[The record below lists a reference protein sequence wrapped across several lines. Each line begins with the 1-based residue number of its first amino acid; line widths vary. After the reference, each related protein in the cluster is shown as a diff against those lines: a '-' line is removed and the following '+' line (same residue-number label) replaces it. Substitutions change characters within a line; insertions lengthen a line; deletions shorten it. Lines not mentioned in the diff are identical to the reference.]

1 MTWTGFTYA
10 TQRDPSRPTRGAK
23 IAELARMLGWE
34 PMPWQQHVW
43 DVATELDDRGNYV
56 YEKVFVTVPRQSGKT
71 TLFGPV
77 ELQRA
82 VEFPG
87 SKVYFTAQTGDDAR
101 TLLKTLISRVEQS
114 PLKRF
119 FDGKRS
125 AAQTGMV
132 TPRGSEIWAFPP
144 KPEKIHGKT
153 PVLVGID
160 EIWTLD
166 DVQSKGL
173 ITDGIE
179 PAQRTLFGKRQ
190 LWYLSTAGTAES
202 TFMKRQVERGR
213 RSVLNPG
220 TDPRFAYF
228 EASLPD
234 DADPYDREA
243 FAAFHPAI
251 GYTQDVDDLFALVD
265 GSAPPEEQVD
275 HSTWLRAYCNR
286 WTESKTVLIPD
297 FAELADDT
305 IGAAWSDVAIA
316 WEVWVDD
323 DTKAAAGAIVASWR
337 DALDNPVT
345 RVVHAAPGTQWMV
358 DLLVKIHGYKPAAF
372 GADNGGSTRRITDE
386 VLRRLTGDDLD
397 PDELEPKLRTL
408 NGIERSVADETWLTA
423 ARDEQTLIHDGSKTL
438 SNGVAHLVYKRTGE
452 IHKFSRSHSTGPV
465 AGPIASAVAL
475 WLYDHRDA
483 ATRAPVTSY

>member
-1 MTWTGFTYA
+1 MTWAGFTYA
-10 TQRDPSRPTRGAK
+10 TPRDPSRQTRGAK
-23 IAELARMLGWE
+23 IGDLARALGWE

-43 DVATELDDRGNYV
+43 DVATELDQFGNYV

-77 ELQRA
+77 KLQRA

-87 SKVYFTAQTGDDAR
+87 CKVYFTAQTGDDAR
-101 TLLKTLISRVEQS
+101 TLLKDLISRVESS
-114 PLKRF
+114 PLTRF

-144 KPEKIHGKT
+144 LAAKIHGKH
-153 PVLVGID
+153 PHLVGID

-166 DVQSKGL
+166 DVQAKGL

-179 PAQRTLFGKRQ
+179 PAQRTLYGKRQ
-190 LWYLSTAGTAES
+190 IWYLSTAGTAES
-202 TFMKRQVERGR
+202 TFMKRQVKRGR
-213 RSVLNPG
+213 RSVTEPG
-220 TDPRFAYF
+220 SDPRFAYF
-228 EASLPD
+228 EASLPE

-243 FAAFHPAI
+243 FAAFHPAV

-265 GSAPPEEQVD
+265 GTVPEEERVD

-286 WTESKTVLIPD
+286 WTESKDLLIPEW
-297 FAELADDT
+297 AELVDAT
-305 IGAAWSDVAIA
+305 IGARWADVAIA
-316 WEVWVDD
+316 WEVYTDD
-323 DTKAAAGAIVASWR
+323 ATKTTMGAIVASWR
-337 DALDNPVT
+337 DANENPHT

-358 DLLVKIHGYKPAAF
+358 DLLVKIHGYSPAAF

-386 VLRRLTGDDLD
+386 VLRRLGGDDHD
-397 PDELEPKLRTL
+397 IPDDAVRTL

-423 ARDEQTLIHDGSKTL
+423 ARDEKTLVHDGSLTL
-438 SNGVAHLVYKRTGE
+438 SNGVAHLVLKRTGE
-452 IHKFSRSHSTGPV
+452 IFKFSRSASTGPV
-465 AGPIASAVAL
+465 AGPVASAVAL
-475 WLYDHRDA
+475 WLYDHRDVA
-483 ATRAPVTSY
+483 SRPPVTSY

>member
-1 MTWTGFTYA
+1 MTWRGFTFA
-10 TQRDPSRPTRGAK
+10 TERDQSRATRGGK

-101 TLLKTLISRVEQS
+101 TLLKNLISRVEMS
-114 PLKRF
+114 PLTRF
-119 FDGKRS
+119 FSGKRS
-125 AAQTGMV
+125 AAQTGLV

-190 LWYLSTAGTAES
+190 IWYLSTAGTAES

-220 TDPRFAYF
+220 SDPKFAYF

-251 GYTQDVDDLFALVD
+251 GYTQDVDDLFSLVD
-265 GSAPPEEQVD
+265 GSGPPEEQVD

-286 WTESKTVLIPD
+286 WTESRDVMIPD
-297 FAELADDT
+297 WDELEDT
-305 IGAAWSDVAIA
+305 KLRAQWTDVAIA
-316 WEVWVDD
+316 WDVAPEN
-323 DTKAAAGAIVASWR
+323 AMGAVVASWR
-337 DALDNPVT
+337 DAGGTACT

-358 DLLVKIHGYKPAAF
+358 DLIVQLHEFGPVAF
-372 GADNGGSTRRITDE
+372 GADNGGPTRRITAE
-386 VLRRLTGDDLD
+386 VERRLAELGY
-397 PDELEPKLRTL
+397 PDAVRTL
-408 NGIERSVADETWLTA
+408 NGVERGIADDTWVTA
-423 ARDEQTLIHDGSKTL
+423 ARDDKNLLHDGSVTL
-438 SNGVAHLVYKRTGE
+438 SNGVKHMVMRRNGE
-452 IHKFSRSHSTGPV
+452 VTRISRSDSTGPV
-465 AGPIASAVAL
+465 AGPIASAVGL
-475 WLYDHRDA
+475 WLYDNREV
-483 ATRAPVTSY
+483 ATWAPTISY

>member
-1 MTWTGFTYA
+1 VTWAGFTYA
-10 TQRDPSRPTRGAK
+10 TPRDPSRPSRGAK

-43 DVATELDDRGNYV
+43 DVATELDERGNYV

-101 TLLKTLISRVEQS
+101 TLLKNLISRVEAS
-114 PLKRF
+114 PLSRF

-125 AAQTGMV
+125 AAQTGLV

-179 PAQRTLFGKRQ
+179 PAQRTLYGKRQ
-190 LWYLSTAGTAES
+190 IWYLSTAGTAES
-202 TFMKRQVERGR
+202 TFMKRQVEIGR
-213 RSVLNPG
+213 RSVTEPG
-220 TDPRFAYF
+220 SSPRFAYF
-228 EASLPD
+228 EASLPE

-243 FAAFHPAI
+243 FAAFHPAV

-265 GSAPPEEQVD
+265 GTVPEEERVD

-286 WTESKTVLIPD
+286 WTESRDVLIPD
-297 FAELADDT
+297 WDELADPT
-305 IGAAWSDVAIA
+305 LGARWADVAIS
-316 WEVWVDD
+316 WE
-323 DTKAAAGAIVASWR
+323 AAPDNAMGAILASWR
-337 DALDNPVT
+337 DDAGTACT
-345 RVVHAAPGTQWMV
+345 RVVHAAPGTHWMV
-358 DLLVKIHGYKPAAF
+358 DLLVQIWQHGPAAF
-372 GADNGGSTRRITDE
+372 GADHGGSTRRITDE
-386 VLRRLTGDDLD
+386 LRRRL
-397 PDELEPKLRTL
+397 DELGAEDDAIRAL
-408 NGIERSVADETWLTA
+408 NGVERAIADETWLTA
-423 ARDEQTLIHDGSKTL
+423 ARDEKTLRHDGSRTL
-438 SNGVAHLVYKRTGE
+438 ANGVAHLVMKRTGE
-452 IHKFSRSHSTGPV
+452 IVKFSRADAAGPV
-465 AGPIASAVAL
+465 AAPIASAVAL
-475 WLYDHRDA
+475 WLYDHREQ
-483 ATRAPVTSY
+483 ATWTPTTSY

>member
-1 MTWTGFTYA
+1 MTWSGFTFA
-10 TQRDPSRPTRGAK
+10 TERDHSRATRGAK

-43 DVATELDDRGNYV
+43 DVATEVDDRGNYV

-101 TLLKTLISRVEQS
+101 TLLKNLISRVEMS
-114 PLKRF
+114 PLARF
-119 FDGKRS
+119 FSGKRS
-125 AAQTGMV
+125 AAQTGLV

-190 LWYLSTAGTAES
+190 IWYLSTAGTAES

-220 TDPRFAYF
+220 SDPKFAYF
-228 EASLPD
+228 ESSLPD

-243 FAAFHPAI
+243 FAAFHPAVS
-251 GYTQDVDDLFALVD
+251 YTQDVDDLFSLVD
-265 GSAPPEEQVD
+265 GSGPPEEQVD

-286 WTESKTVLIPD
+286 WTESRDVMIPD
-297 FAELADDT
+297 WEELEEPKLRARW
-305 IGAAWSDVAIA
+305 ADVAIA
-316 WEVWVDD
+316 WDVSPEN
-323 DTKAAAGAIVASWR
+323 AMGAVVASWR
-337 DALDNPVT
+337 DDAGTACT

-358 DLLVKIHGYKPAAF
+358 ELIIQLHGYGPGAF
-372 GADNGGSTRRITDE
+372 GADNGGPTRRISAE
-386 VLRRLTGDDLD
+386 VQRRLAELGHDDAV
-397 PDELEPKLRTL
+397 RTL
-408 NGIERSVADETWLTA
+408 NGVERGVADDTWVTA
-423 ARDEQTLIHDGSKTL
+423 ARDDKNLLHDGSVTL
-438 SNGVAHLVYKRTGE
+438 GNGVKHMVMRRNGE
-452 IHKFSRSHSTGPV
+452 VTRISRSDSTGPV

-475 WLYDHRDA
+475 WLYDNREV
-483 ATRAPVTSY
+483 ATWAPTTSY

>member
-1 MTWTGFTYA
+1 MDAGAVTWSGFTFA
-10 TQRDPSRPTRGAK
+10 TARDASRATRGGK
-23 IAELARMLGWE
+23 IAELARLLGWE

-43 DVATELDDRGNYV
+43 DVATEVDERGNYV

-87 SKVYFTAQTGDDAR
+87 SRVYFTAQTGDDAR
-101 TLLKTLISRVEQS
+101 TLLKTLISRVESS
-114 PLKRF
+114 PLKRWF
-119 FDGKRS
+119 SGKRS

-179 PAQRTLFGKRQ
+179 PAQRTHYGKRQ
-190 LWYLSTAGTAES
+190 IWYLSTAGTAES

-213 RSVLNPG
+213 RSVLDPG
-220 TDPRFAYF
+220 SDPKFAYF

-251 GYTQDVDDLFALVD
+251 GFTQDVDDLFALVD
-265 GSAPPEEQVD
+265 GTAPPEEQVD

-286 WTESKTVLIPD
+286 WTESRDVMIPD
-297 FAELADDT
+297 WDDLADPT
-305 IGAAWSDVAIA
+305 LTARWADVAIA
-316 WEVWVDD
+316 WEV
-323 DTKAAAGAIVASWR
+323 APENEMGAILASWR
-337 DALDNPVT
+337 DAAGNPCT

-358 DLLVKIHGYKPAAF
+358 DLIVNIYHQRPAAL
-372 GADNGGSTRRITDE
+372 GADNGGSTRRVTDE
-386 VLRRLTGDDLD
+386 VIRRLAELGD
-397 PDELEPKLRTL
+397 PDAVRTL
-408 NGIERSVADETWLTA
+408 NGIERGVADETWLTA
-423 ARDEQTLIHDGSKTL
+423 ARDEKTLLQDGSTTL
-438 SNGVAHLVYKRTGE
+438 GNGVAHMVMRRNGE
-452 IHKFSRSHSTGPV
+452 TTRISRADSTGPV
-465 AGPIASAVAL
+465 AGPIASAVAM
-475 WLYDHRDA
+475 WLYDHRER
-483 ATRAPVTSY
+483 ATRAPITSY

>member
-1 MTWTGFTYA
+1 MDERAVTWAGFTYA
-10 TQRDPSRPTRGAK
+10 TPRDPSRATRGAK
-23 IAELARMLGWE
+23 IADLARLLGWE

-43 DVATELDDRGNYV
+43 DVATEVDERGNYV

-87 SKVYFTAQTGDDAR
+87 CKVYFTAQTGDDAR
-101 TLLKTLISRVEQS
+101 TLLKNLIARVEAS
-114 PLKRF
+114 PLARW

-166 DVQSKGL
+166 DVQAKGL

-179 PAQRTLFGKRQ
+179 PAQRTLYGKRQ
-190 LWYLSTAGTAES
+190 IWYLSTAGTAES
-202 TFMKRQVERGR
+202 TFMKRQVQIGR
-213 RSVLNPG
+213 RSVTEPG
-220 TDPRFAYF
+220 SHPRFAYF

-243 FAAFHPAI
+243 FAAFHPAV

-265 GSAPPEEQVD
+265 GSVPEEERVD

-286 WTESKTVLIPD
+286 WTESRDVLIPD
-297 FAELADDT
+297 WDDLADPAL
-305 IGAAWSDVAIA
+305 GASWSDVAIA
-316 WEVWVDD
+316 WDVAPDN
-323 DTKAAAGAIVASWR
+323 AMGAIVASWR
-337 DALDNPVT
+337 DEAGNPCT

-358 DLLVKIHGYKPAAF
+358 DLLVEIHGYGPAAF

-386 VLRRLTGDDLD
+386 VARRIGEDIT
-397 PDELEPKLRTL
+397 TL
-408 NGIERSVADETWLTA
+408 NGIARGVADETWLTA
-423 ARDEQTLIHDGSKTL
+423 ARDDKTMRQDGSKTL
-438 SNGVAHLVYKRTGE
+438 ANGVAHLVMKRNGE
-452 IHKFSRSHSTGPV
+452 VSRFSRADSTGPV

-475 WLYDHRDA
+475 WLYDHREA
-483 ATRAPVTSY
+483 PSRPPVTSY

>member
-1 MTWTGFTYA
+1 MTWSGFTYA
-10 TQRDPSRPTRGAK
+10 TPRDPSRPSRGAK
-23 IAELARMLGWE
+23 IADLARALGWE

-43 DVATELDDRGNYV
+43 DVATELDERGNYV

-87 SKVYFTAQTGDDAR
+87 CKVYFTAQTGDDAR
-101 TLLKTLISRVEQS
+101 TLLKTLISRVEAS
-114 PLKRF
+114 PLSRF

-179 PAQRTLFGKRQ
+179 PAQRTLYGKRQ
-190 LWYLSTAGTAES
+190 IWYLSTAGTAES

-213 RSVLNPG
+213 RSVEQPG
-220 TDPRFAYF
+220 SDPKFAYF

-286 WTESKTVLIPD
+286 WTESREVLIPD
-297 FAELADDT
+297 WDDLADPELT
-305 IGAAWSDVAIA
+305 ARWADVAIS
-316 WEVWVDD
+316 WEVAHDNEMGAILATWRDDD
-323 DTKAAAGAIVASWR
+323 DT
-337 DALDNPVT
+337 PCT
-345 RVVHAAPGTQWMV
+345 RVVHAAPGTRWME
-358 DLLVKIHGYKPAAF
+358 DLLVNIYERQPAAF
-372 GADNGGSTRRITDE
+372 GADDGGPTRRLNDR
-386 VLRRLTGDDLD
+386 LRLRLGDDAIT
-397 PDELEPKLRTL
+397 TL
-408 NGIERSVADETWLTA
+408 GMKDFGVACETWLTA
-423 ARDEQTLIHDGSKTL
+423 ARDEQNMRQDGSRTL
-438 SNGVAHLVYKRTGE
+438 ANGVAHLVMKRTGE
-452 IHKFSRSHSTGPV
+452 VTRFSRADAAGPV
-465 AGPIASAVAL
+465 AAPVASAVAL

-483 ATRAPVTSY
+483 PSWTPTTSY